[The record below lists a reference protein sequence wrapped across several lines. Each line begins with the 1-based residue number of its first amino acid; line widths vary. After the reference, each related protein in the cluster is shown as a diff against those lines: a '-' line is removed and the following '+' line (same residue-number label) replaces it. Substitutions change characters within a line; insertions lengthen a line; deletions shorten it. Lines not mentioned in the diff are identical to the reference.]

1 MNAPLVTVICICYN
15 QARFI
20 VQALD
25 SVIAQT
31 YNNIELIV
39 IDDGSNDGSAK
50 VIKRWIANHPNT
62 TLLINATNLGY
73 CKTFNKAFAI
83 SKGSFCIDL
92 AADDVL
98 CSDRVETGVKTL
110 TDAGPDYG
118 VTFSDAEHVDEEGNF
133 LRIHSNK
140 HPHNTIP
147 SGDVYKDVIDRYF
160 ICSPTMMFR
169 REVVE
174 RLNGYDEN
182 LAYEDFDFWVRAARR
197 FKFIYS
203 PLALVKKRSVA
214 NSMSKNQF
222 TRSGDQRWSTLLVC
236 EKIKKLNQ
244 TPEEEQAL
252 KRRVW
257 YELKVSLKL
266 LDFRLGFEYMKLIRT
281 L

>member
-1 MNAPLVTVICICYN
+1 MNNPLVTIICICYN
-15 QARFI
+15 QARF
-20 VQALD
+20 VEQALD
-25 SVIAQT
+25 SVMAQT
-31 YNNIELIV
+31 YRNLELIV
-39 IDDGSNDGSAK
+39 IDDGSSDGSGK

-92 AADDVL
+92 AADDML
-98 CSDRVETGVKTL
+98 QPDRVEVGVKTL
-110 TDAGPDYG
+110 TDAGVKYG
-118 VTFSDAEHVDEEGNF
+118 VTFSDAEHVDEQGKY
-133 LRIHSNK
+133 LRLHSEK
-140 HPHNTIP
+140 HPHSSIP
-147 SGDVYKDVIDRYF
+147 SEDVYKDVIDRYF

-174 RLNGYDEN
+174 HLNGYDET
-182 LAYEDFDFWVRAARR
+182 LAYEDFDFWVRAARS
-197 FKFIYS
+197 FKFVYS
-203 PLALVKKRSVA
+203 PRVLVKKRSVA

-222 TRSGDQRWSTLLVC
+222 TRAGDQRWSTLRVC
-236 EKIKKLNQ
+236 EKIRDLNQ
-244 TPEEEQAL
+244 TAEEDKAL

-266 LDFRLGFEYMKLIRT
+266 LDLRLGFEYIKLLTR

>member
-1 MNAPLVTVICICYN
+1 MNNPLVTIICICYN
-15 QARFI
+15 HARF
-20 VQALD
+20 VEQALD
-25 SVIAQT
+25 SVFAQT
-31 YNNIELIV
+31 YDNLELIV
-39 IDDGSNDGSAK
+39 IDDGSSDGSTK
-50 VIKRWIANHPNT
+50 LIKRWIASHPNT
-62 TLLINATNLGY
+62 TLLINAKNLGY

-92 AADDVL
+92 AADDIL
-98 CSDRVETGVKTL
+98 LSHRVEAGVKAL
-110 TDAGPDYG
+110 TDAGAEYG
-118 VTFSDAEHVDEEGNF
+118 VTFSDAEHVDEHGKY
-133 LRIHSNK
+133 LRLHSEK
-140 HPHNTIP
+140 HPHSSIT

-174 RLNGYDEN
+174 RLNGYDET
-182 LAYEDFDFWVRAARR
+182 LAYEDFDFWVRAART

-203 PLALVKKRSVA
+203 PQVLVKKRSVA

-222 TRSGDQRWSTLLVC
+222 TRAGDQRWSTLRVC
-236 EKIKKLNQ
+236 EKIRDLNR
-244 TPEEEQAL
+244 TPEEGKAL

-266 LDFRLGFEYMKLIRT
+266 LDLRLGVEYIKLLRT